1 MIGWFVALFFVVER
15 FGALSIGWFR
25 GWPIL
30 ILPLQKFGYVVNLGQ
45 QIRFSLMPTC
55 WDLSKSQVRF
65 VVLHFT
71 ELGGDH
77 LDRLVKFVASNND
90 MDALKQDEEIAD
102 DAFWKDMH
110 EVDCQGKELWLFFAC
125 NRCIYIYTNIL
136 SYCYTISLFYMV
148 HSFLFWT
155 LKVFTSTRKK
165 DTYLTSGSPC
175 FGEPTNLPPQKVLL
189 GSLRLLKDTSRSA
202 FFLNCTTLFSG
213 GLQRQALRQTL
224 RKLRFLNQVLGIWA
238 I

>member
-1 MIGWFVALFFVVER
+1 M
-15 FGALSIGWFR
+15 
-25 GWPIL
+25 

-110 EVDCQGKELWLFFAC
+110 EVDCQGKEL
-125 NRCIYIYTNIL
+125 
-136 SYCYTISLFYMV
+136 
-148 HSFLFWT
+148 
-155 LKVFTSTRKK
+155 
-165 DTYLTSGSPC
+165 
-175 FGEPTNLPPQKVLL
+175 
-189 GSLRLLKDTSRSA
+189 
-202 FFLNCTTLFSG
+202 
-213 GLQRQALRQTL
+213 
-224 RKLRFLNQVLGIWA
+224 
-238 I
+238 